1 MILPNELL
9 QIPTPFDDLA
19 RLREKPNQAEG
30 VDPIERKIGKCA
42 IRDIRC
48 DGCAHGINDFAPAD
62 GFADNMRPDGIPVNE
77 RKRDAMVVESDPR
90 SASRFRRTEHG
101 AAIHRRFLWRQ
112 TSRAR
117 QCFVAVHPKIIAPLA
132 RNERDGTHRLVQ
144 SAAG

>member
-30 VDPIERKIGKCA
+30 VDPIERKTGKCA

-62 GFADNMRPDGIPVNE
+62 GFADDTRPDGIPVNE
-77 RKRDAMVVESDPR
+77 RKRDAMVVESDRSSMCARRPPSLQYRVHPTGSTETKVPAETGLAPSAGFRIR
-90 SASRFRRTEHG
+90 SAMIR
-101 AAIHRRFLWRQ
+101 
-112 TSRAR
+112 
-117 QCFVAVHPKIIAPLA
+117 
-132 RNERDGTHRLVQ
+132 
-144 SAAG
+144 